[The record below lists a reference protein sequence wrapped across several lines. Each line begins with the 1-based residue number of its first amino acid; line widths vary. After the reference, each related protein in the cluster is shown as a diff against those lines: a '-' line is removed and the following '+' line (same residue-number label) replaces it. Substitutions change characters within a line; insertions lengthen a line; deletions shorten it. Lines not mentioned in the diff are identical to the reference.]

1 MDDPF
6 HVFQEIRSAYLRY
19 LDSPFR
25 LRYDALLDERRE
37 LLDRDRQLYRLPLIE
52 ALAPYESAHLSVQ
65 QACAALGIPSEA
77 ADFITRGLFRSDV
90 PLHQHQFQAWERSR
104 AGRPVIVTS
113 GTGSGKT
120 EAYLLPI
127 FSSLV
132 EECLR
137 GWGTPQPLTS
147 QRFWWRARQQE
158 RVSQRSHEPPERRP
172 AVRALLLYPL
182 NALIEDQVSRIR
194 KACDGA
200 AARAWYAGARTGQ
213 RFWFGRYNSVTRVS
227 GPEENARKRSEL
239 KRRLNVMDVEWTR
252 AEAAA
257 HARNDPRI
265 LDYFQNPNGSEMWSR
280 WDMQEAPPDILI
292 TNYSMLNI
300 MLMRSLEANIFDAT
314 AQWLREDRTHRVFHL
329 VVDELH
335 SYRGTP
341 GTEVG
346 YLLRA
351 LLDRLG
357 IEPDSPQL
365 RLISTSA
372 SIEDDAESRLY
383 LEQFFG
389 RDRSSFDVI
398 PGQRRSFE
406 TPPSGLSPY
415 VAQLT
420 ALDAALDQQPVGQAA
435 SAFAVAVGITPTGDA
450 GSDLAESL
458 EHIRALEPVRATG
471 VPGPFTLE
479 VLSASLFA
487 DVSSECQ
494 TAAKGLLRALIH
506 ARVPTATPG
515 ETAAPLPL
523 RVHYFFHNAGRL
535 WTCINPDCSGRTA
548 PPPAAGS
555 DRAPVGR
562 LFSEPR
568 PRCDSCGSR
577 VLELLYCQPCGEV
590 FLGGYKKSDEASNNA
605 WYLSPDY
612 PNLERVP
619 DKAASLSRTFGEF
632 LVFWPADGKALF
644 KRTHA
649 GPKWKWQ
656 QDGARDYQWAPAACS
671 HVLGRLA
678 LRQQAGASAPGESS
692 GYVFL
697 APVDDTN
704 AFPSKC
710 PHCGADWAGRRQV
723 DSSIRDLGSGF
734 QRIMQLLTDSLMRQ
748 IPLGPNRKLVLF
760 SDSRSDAAKLSTGVK
775 LAHHLDTVRQIATG
789 RLHGQ
794 IIDAVANYEAAL
806 NSHARAMELL
816 ALERRQASEGLDAPA
831 RQRRQELIG
840 GLAPEVV
847 VRVLQSAVS
856 GAALPPPPAPPG
868 AYASMS
874 FNTLVDAARNGL
886 LGLGIN
892 PGGPRPSVTKYRVQ
906 GERPG
911 QPLTVRWTDLIDWQA
926 APPSYRPGLQPIQRD
941 LRDRMEASLLD
952 DVVQGV
958 LYGGNSRDFESL
970 RLGFLWINDRG
981 PVGVAECTAA
991 SVIRLLAQGRRWVGS
1006 TSESRATAPEYVARF
1021 VEEVAQ
1027 VDLQDVLAILGPT
1040 LRQWLIVPE
1049 GLLVLT
1055 PVPDAEGTVLVYLCR
1070 RCGRAHLH
1078 NSGGICTVCRQRLPA
1093 VAVQHSTSGVPED
1106 YYEFLARCTDA
1117 AFRLNCEELTG
1128 QTDRDDRIVRQRRFQ
1143 EVFLDDEVPAASG
1156 VDLLSVTT
1164 TMEAGVDIG
1173 SLQAIGLANMP
1184 PVRFNYQQR
1193 VGRAG
1198 RRGLGMSVALT
1209 LCRGRSH
1216 DDYYFERPHLITAE
1230 PPPRPYVDV
1239 SRAEIARRIINKEVL
1254 RRAFLGVQLD
1264 YSGDNVHGEF
1274 GTVADW
1280 AQFRSTV
1287 ATWLSRNAQAIHE
1300 ICGAILRRTDMEAPE
1315 RRAAVEHDVRTGL
1328 ITWIDDVAGHRKS
1341 ALHHALSE
1349 RLAAFGVLPMFGLP
1363 TKIRYLFH
1371 QRPTRWPPEYG
1382 TIDRDLEI
1390 AISQFAPGAQTVKD
1404 DELHTAVGVVDFR
1417 PDAGEA
1423 VMYPDPLGQVDS
1435 VGICRQCQALVE
1447 EPAPTGSCPFCTAA
1461 PGADGYRVVDL
1472 SEPPGFSTWWAIHG
1486 EFRGGFEFTPRSLR
1500 ARMGAG
1506 VPTSRLRRNFHIGR
1520 GSAQVYRINDND
1532 GNDFEFSKL
1541 RGQHFWLIDDAVQV
1555 ALRDLPPA
1563 ERARVSLPTYEDPV
1577 AVPPIRRALAS
1588 VALTDVLAAGIQ
1600 RVAVGLCLNPA
1611 RAEARAA
1618 WYSFGFLLRRA
1629 AAVSLDVNESELDV
1643 GIQPI
1648 NDPSSPFAPPSA
1660 RVFVSDSLENGAGY
1674 STFLGQEENFEEVL
1688 QFILGQAAPHWTR
1701 GSEAG
1706 TFYDPLVAPSH
1717 ESVCASSCHRCLRE
1731 FGNMAYHALLDWRL
1745 GLDMARLALDP
1756 DAVIDLSISYW
1767 SSLNETISA
1776 NYFTG
1781 LGLVPRAVSGLR
1793 VGVNS
1798 LTNEAIILLHP
1809 LWDQNA
1815 ANYRPE
1821 VGAAVAQI
1829 EAEGLT
1835 PKLRSLLR
1843 AVRFPYE

>member
-25 LRYDALLDERRE
+25 LRYDALLEERRA
-37 LLDRDRQLYRLPLIE
+37 LLDQDRQLYRLPLIE
-52 ALAPYESAHLSVQ
+52 ALAPYESSDLTVA
-65 QACAALGIPSEA
+65 QACARLGVPSEA

-90 PLHQHQFQAWERSR
+90 PLHRHQFEAWERSR

-120 EAYLLPI
+120 ECYLLPI

-132 EECLR
+132 EESLR
-137 GWGTPQPLTS
+137 GWGTPQPVTS
-147 QRFWWRARQQE
+147 QRFWWRARQQD
-158 RVSQRSHEPPERRP
+158 RISQRSHEPPDRCP

-194 KACDGA
+194 KACDGVQ
-200 AARAWYAGARTGQ
+200 ARAWYTGSRSGQ
-213 RFWFGRYNSVTRVS
+213 RFWFGRYNSVTPVS
-227 GPEENARKRSEL
+227 GPEENVNKRREL
-239 KRRLNVMDVEWTR
+239 KRRLNVMDAEWTR

-257 HARNDPRI
+257 QARDDRRI

-300 MLMRSLEANIFDAT
+300 MLMRSLESGIFEST
-314 AQWLREDRTHRVFHL
+314 AQWLREDRAHRVFHL

-365 RLISTSA
+365 RLIATSA
-372 SIEDDAESRLY
+372 SIENDAESRLY

-389 RDRSSFDVI
+389 RDRSSFEVI
-398 PGQRRSFE
+398 PGERRHFQS
-406 TPPSGLSPY
+406 PPSGLAPY
-415 VAQLT
+415 VSRLA
-420 ALDAALDQQPVGQAA
+420 ALDAALDQQPVNEASSTFAA
-435 SAFAVAVGITPTGDA
+435 AVGITPTGEA
-450 GSDLAESL
+450 GRDLAESL
-458 EHIRALEPVRATG
+458 EHIRALEPVRAAG

-479 VLSASLFA
+479 QLSVGMFA
-487 DVSSECQ
+487 DESAEHRA
-494 TAAKGLLRALIH
+494 AAKGLLRALIH

-515 ETAAPLPL
+515 DTAAPLPL
-523 RVHYFFHNAGRL
+523 RIHYFFHNAGRL
-535 WTCINPDCSGRTA
+535 WTCLNPDCPGRTA
-548 PPPAAGS
+548 PAPTDGS

-568 PRCDSCGSR
+568 PRCDACGAR

-590 FLGGYKKSDEASNNA
+590 FVGGYKKIDEASNNA

-619 DKAASLSRTFGEF
+619 DKGASLSRTFGEF

-656 QDGARDYQWAPAACS
+656 QDNVRNYQWTPATCS
-671 HVLGRLA
+671 HALGRLA
-678 LRQQAGASAPGESS
+678 LRQQAGASVPGESS
-692 GYVFL
+692 GFVFL
-697 APVDDTN
+697 APVDDAN

-748 IPLGPNRKLVLF
+748 IPSGPSRKLVLF

-789 RLHGQ
+789 RLHSQ
-794 IIDAVANYEAAL
+794 IIATVSDYEAAL
-806 NSHARAMELL
+806 DSRARAIELL
-816 ALERRQASEGLDAPA
+816 ELERRQASHGLELQD

-840 GLAPEVV
+840 GLAPAVV
-847 VRVLQSAVS
+847 VSVLQSAVS

-868 AYASMS
+868 AYASTP
-874 FNTLVDAARNGL
+874 FDALIHAVRDGL
-886 LGLGIN
+886 LRLGID
-892 PGGPRPSVTKYRVQ
+892 PGGPRPSVTKYHIQ
-906 GERPG
+906 G
-911 QPLTVRWTDLIDWQA
+911 QPVTVHWTELIDWQSS
-926 APPSYRPGLQPIQRD
+926 PPSYRPELQPIQRD
-941 LRDRMEASLLD
+941 LRDRIEASLLD

-981 PVGVAECTAA
+981 PVGTAECAAA

-1021 VEEVAQ
+1021 IDEVAQ
-1027 VDLQDVLAILGPT
+1027 VDMQDVIRLLGST
-1040 LRQWLIVPE
+1040 LRDWLIVPE
-1049 GLLVLT
+1049 RLLVLT
-1055 PVPDAEGTVLVYLCR
+1055 PVPSAEGNVDVYLCR
-1070 RCGRAHLH
+1070 RCSRAHLH
-1078 NSGGICTVCRQRLPA
+1078 GSGGVCTVCRQRLPA
-1093 VAVQHSTSGVPED
+1093 DAVQHSTGGVPED
-1106 YYEFLARCTDA
+1106 YYEFLARCTDP

-1143 EVFLDDEVPAASG
+1143 EVFLEEEVPSASG

-1173 SLQAIGLANMP
+1173 ALQAIGLANMP

-1216 DDYYFERPHLITAE
+1216 DDYYFERPQLITAE

-1239 SRAEIARRIINKEVL
+1239 SRPEIARRIINKEVL
-1254 RRAFLGVQLD
+1254 RRAFVGIPLQ
-1264 YSGDNVHGEF
+1264 YSGDNEHGEF
-1274 GTVADW
+1274 GTVGDW
-1280 AQFRSTV
+1280 VQFRPIV
-1287 ATWLSRNAQAIHE
+1287 AVWLAGNVQAIHD
-1300 ICGAILRRTDMEAPE
+1300 ICRAVLRRTEMEAPA
-1315 RRAAVEHDVRTGL
+1315 RAAAIERDVGDRL
-1328 ITWIDDVAGHRKS
+1328 ITEIDDVANLRNS
-1341 ALHHALSE
+1341 APHQALSE

-1363 TKIRYLFH
+1363 TNIRYLFH
-1371 QRPTRWPPEYG
+1371 QQPSRWPPEYG
-1382 TIDRDLEI
+1382 TISRDLEV

-1417 PDAGEA
+1417 PVAGRP
-1423 VMYPDPLGQVDS
+1423 VMHPNPLGQFDS

-1447 EPAPTGSCPFCTAA
+1447 NPDPTGGCPYCTAA

-1472 SEPPGFSTWWAIHG
+1472 SEPPGFSTWWSIHG

-1506 VPTSRLRRNFHIGR
+1506 VPTSTTHRNFHIGR
-1520 GSAQVYRINDND
+1520 GPAQVYRINDND

-1541 RGQHFWLIDDAVQV
+1541 RGQHFWLIDDAVQT
-1555 ALRDLPPA
+1555 ALRDLPLP
-1563 ERARVSLPTYEDPV
+1563 ERTRVTLPTYEDPAV
-1577 AVPPIRRALAS
+1577 VPPVRRALAS

-1618 WYSFGFLLRRA
+1618 WYSFGFLVRRA
-1629 AAVSLDVNESELDV
+1629 AAVSLDVSESELDV

-1674 STFLGQEENFEEVL
+1674 STFLGDERHFEEL
-1688 QFILGQAAPHWTR
+1688 LRFILGQAAPHWTR
-1701 GSEAG
+1701 GASATSFHG
-1706 TFYDPLVAPSH
+1706 PLVDTSH
-1717 ESVCASSCHRCLRE
+1717 ESSCASSCHRCLRE

-1745 GLDMARLALDP
+1745 GLDMVRLALDP
-1756 DAVIDLSISYW
+1756 GAQIDLSAGYW
-1767 SSLNETISA
+1767 SALGDTTSA
-1776 NYFTG
+1776 TYFGG
-1781 LGLVPRAVSGLR
+1781 LGLAHRRVSGLH
-1793 VGVNS
+1793 VGVNPH
-1798 LTNEAIILLHP
+1798 TNEAVILIHP
-1809 LWDQNA
+1809 LWDQHP
-1815 ANYRPE
+1815 ANFRPE
-1821 VGAAVAQI
+1821 VAAAVAQM
-1829 EAEGLT
+1829 EADGLT

>member
-6 HVFQEIRSAYLRY
+6 RVFHEIRSAYLRY

-25 LRYDALLDERRE
+25 LRYDALLQERRQ
-37 LLDRDRQLYRLPLIE
+37 LLDQDRQLYRLPLIE
-52 ALAPYESAHLSVQ
+52 ALAPYESSHFTVE
-65 QACAALGIPSEA
+65 QACAALNVPQEA

-90 PLHQHQFQAWERSR
+90 SLHRHQFEAWKRSR
-104 AGRPVIVTS
+104 EGRPVIVTS

-127 FSSLV
+127 FSFLV

-137 GWGTPQPLTS
+137 GWGVPQPVTS

-158 RVSQRSHEPPERRP
+158 RIPQRSHESAERRP
-172 AVRALLLYPL
+172 AVRALLLFPL

-200 AARAWYAGARTGQ
+200 AARAWFIEARTGQ
-213 RFWFGRYNSVTRVS
+213 RFWFGRYNSVTPVS
-227 GPEENARKRSEL
+227 GPKDNLNKRREL
-239 KRRLNVMDVEWTR
+239 KRRLNLMDVEWTR
-252 AEAAA
+252 AQAAA
-257 HARNDPRI
+257 QARNDPRV
-265 LDYFQNPNGSEMWSR
+265 LDYFQNPDGSEMWSR

-300 MLMRSLEANIFDAT
+300 MLMRSLEGNIFDGT
-314 AQWLREDRTHRVFHL
+314 AQWLREDRRHLFHL

-357 IEPDSPQL
+357 LEPDSSQL

-383 LEQFFG
+383 LQQFFG
-389 RDRSSFDVI
+389 RDHSSFDVV
-398 PGQRRSFE
+398 PGVRRHFE
-406 TPPSGLSPY
+406 ASPSGLSPY
-415 VAQLT
+415 VSRLT
-420 ALDAALDQQPVGQAA
+420 ALDSSLDEQPLDQAA
-435 SAFAVAVGITPTGDA
+435 STFATAVGVTPTGDA
-450 GSDLAESL
+450 ARDLAESL
-458 EHIRALEPVRATG
+458 KHIRALEPVRLAG
-471 VPGPFTLE
+471 VRGPFTLE
-479 VLSASLFA
+479 QLSASLFA
-487 DVSSECQ
+487 DQSDEHQ
-494 TAAKGLLRALIH
+494 AAAKGLLRALIY
-506 ARVPTATPG
+506 ARVPAATPG
-515 ETAAPLPL
+515 DTAAPLPL

-535 WTCINPDCSGRTA
+535 WTCINPDCSGRSV
-548 PPPAAGS
+548 PATSDGS
-555 DRAPVGR
+555 DRPPVGR
-562 LFSEPR
+562 LFAEPR
-568 PRCDSCGSR
+568 PRCDACGAR

-590 FLGGYKKSDEASNNA
+590 FVGGYKKSDVASNNA

-632 LVFWPADGKALF
+632 LLFWPADGKTLF

-656 QDGARDYQWAPAACS
+656 QDNARGYQWKPAACS
-671 HVLGRLA
+671 HALGRLA
-678 LRQQAGASAPGESS
+678 LRQQAAPSAPGESA
-692 GYVFL
+692 GFVFL
-697 APVDDTN
+697 APVDDAN

-748 IPLGPNRKLVLF
+748 IPSGPSRKLVLF
-760 SDSRSDAAKLSTGVK
+760 SDSRSDAAKLSTGIK

-789 RLHGQ
+789 RLHRQ
-794 IIDAVANYEAAL
+794 ITDTVADYEAIL
-806 NSHARAMELL
+806 DSRTRAAELL
-816 ALERRQASEGLDAPA
+816 ALEQRQANEGLDAPA

-840 GLAPEVV
+840 GLAPAVV
-847 VRVLQSAVS
+847 VDVLQRAVS
-856 GAALPPPPAPPG
+856 GAALPPPPTPPG
-868 AYASMS
+868 TYAAMPFSA
-874 FNTLVDAARNGL
+874 LVDAAREGL
-886 LGLGIN
+886 FRLGIN

-906 GERPG
+906 A
-911 QPLTVRWTDLIDWQA
+911 QQLTVHWTDVVDWQP
-926 APPSYRPGLQPIQRD
+926 APPSYRSGLQPIQRD
-941 LRDRMEASLLD
+941 MRDRMEASLLD

-970 RLGFLWINDRG
+970 RLGFLWLNDRG
-981 PVGVAECTAA
+981 PTDAAECTAA

-1006 TSESRATAPEYVARF
+1006 TQESRATAPEYVARF
-1021 VEEVAQ
+1021 VEEVAG
-1027 VDLQDVLAILGPT
+1027 VDLPDVVALLEPA

-1049 GLLVLT
+1049 RLLVLT
-1055 PVPDAEGTVLVYLCR
+1055 PVPSPEGTVLVYLCR

-1078 NSGGICTVCRQRLPA
+1078 SSGGICTVCRHQLPA
-1093 VAVQHSTSGVPED
+1093 VPVQHATTGVPED

-1128 QTDRDDRIVRQRRFQ
+1128 QTDRDDRIVRQRQFQ
-1143 EVFLDDEVPAASG
+1143 EVFLDDEVPVASG

-1239 SRAEIARRIINKEVL
+1239 SRPEIARRIINKEVL
-1254 RRAFLGVQLD
+1254 RRAFLGIPLD

-1274 GTVADW
+1274 GTVGDW
-1280 AQFRSTV
+1280 AQCRPTV
-1287 ATWLSRNAQAIHE
+1287 ADWISRNAQAIHQ
-1300 ICGAILRRTDMEAPE
+1300 ICRAILRRTEMESPE
-1315 RRAAVEHDVRTGL
+1315 RAAAVEHDVRTKL
-1328 ITWIDDVAGHRKS
+1328 LTLIDDVADRCKS
-1341 ALHHALSE
+1341 APHHALSE

-1363 TKIRYLFH
+1363 TKTRYLFH
-1371 QRPTRWPPEYG
+1371 QRPSRWPPEFG
-1382 TIDRDLEI
+1382 RIDRDLKI
-1390 AISQFAPGAQTVKD
+1390 AISQFAPGAQSVKD
-1404 DELHTAVGVVDFR
+1404 DELHTAVGIVDFR
-1417 PDAGEA
+1417 PDAGEV
-1423 VMYPDPLGQVDS
+1423 VMYPEPLGQFDS

-1447 EPAPTGSCPFCTAA
+1447 APVRTGGCPYCAAA

-1472 SEPPGFSTWWAIHG
+1472 SEPPGFSTWWSIHA

-1506 VPTSRLRRNFHIGR
+1506 VPSSTRHRNFHIGR
-1520 GSAQVYRINDND
+1520 GPAQVYRINDND

-1541 RGQHFWLIDDAVQV
+1541 LGKHFWLIDDAVQV
-1555 ALRDLPPA
+1555 AVRDLPPA
-1563 ERARVSLPTYEDPV
+1563 ERTRVTLPTYEDPTV
-1577 AVPPIRRALAS
+1577 VPPVRRALA
-1588 VALTDVLAAGIQ
+1588 ALAMTDVLAAGIQ

-1618 WYSFGFLLRRA
+1618 WYSFGFLVRRA

-1660 RVFVSDSLENGAGY
+1660 RLFVSDSLENGAGY
-1674 STFLGQEENFEEVL
+1674 STFLGQEQHFEEL
-1688 QFILGQAAPHWTR
+1688 LRFILGQAAPHWTH
-1701 GSEAG
+1701 GAAAG
-1706 TFYDPLVAPSH
+1706 TFYEPLVGQSH
-1717 ESVCASSCHRCLRE
+1717 ESACASSCHRCLRE

-1745 GLDMARLALDP
+1745 GLDMVRLALDA
-1756 DAVIDLSISYW
+1756 DAPIDLSTSYW
-1767 SSLNETISA
+1767 STFSETISA
-1776 NYFTG
+1776 SYFHG
-1781 LGLVPRAVSGLR
+1781 LGLTARTVSGLR
-1793 VGVNS
+1793 VGANPY
-1798 LTNEAIILLHP
+1798 TNEGTILIHP
-1809 LWDQNA
+1809 LWDQNP

-1821 VGAAVAQI
+1821 VKAAVDHLQG
-1829 EAEGLT
+1829 EGLT
-1835 PKLRSLLR
+1835 PTLRSLLR

>member
-6 HVFQEIRSAYLRY
+6 RVFQEIRSAYLRY

-25 LRYDALLDERRE
+25 LRYDTLLEERRHLLDQ
-37 LLDRDRQLYRLPLIE
+37 DRQLYRLPLIE
-52 ALAPYESAHLSVQ
+52 ALAPYESSNLTVD
-65 QACAALGIPSEA
+65 QACASLGIPPEA
-77 ADFITRGLFRSDV
+77 ADFITRGLFRPDV
-90 PLHQHQFQAWERSR
+90 ALHRHQFEAWQRSR

-120 EAYLLPI
+120 ECYLLPI

-137 GWGTPQPLTS
+137 GWGTPQAVTS
-147 QRFWWRARQQE
+147 QQFWWRSRRQP
-158 RVSQRSHEPPERRP
+158 RDSQRSHESAKRRP

-194 KACDGA
+194 KACDGPA
-200 AARAWYAGARTGQ
+200 SRAWYTGARLGQ
-213 RFWFGRYNSVTRVS
+213 RFWFGRYNSVTPVS
-227 GPEENARKRSEL
+227 GPEENASKRREL
-239 KRRLNVMDVEWTR
+239 KRRLNVMDVQWAR
-252 AEAAA
+252 AEIAA
-257 HARNDPRI
+257 RDRDDSRI

-280 WDMQEAPPDILI
+280 WDMQETPPDILI

-300 MLMRSLEANIFDAT
+300 MLMRSLESNIFDST
-314 AQWLREDRTHRVFHL
+314 AQWLREDREHRVFHL

-351 LLDRLG
+351 LLHRLG
-357 IEPDSPQL
+357 LEPDSPQL
-365 RLISTSA
+365 RLIATSA
-372 SIEDDAESRLY
+372 SIDDDSESRLY

-389 RDRSSFDVI
+389 RDRASFDVI
-398 PGQRRSFE
+398 PGERRHFE
-406 TPPSGLSPY
+406 PPPSGLSPF
-415 VAQLT
+415 VPQLA
-420 ALDAALDQQPVGQAA
+420 ALDSALDQQTVSAA
-435 SAFAVAVGITPTGDA
+435 AGAFATSVGVQPTGNASQDFA
-450 GSDLAESL
+450 QAL
-458 EHIRALEPVRATG
+458 EHIRALEPVRTTS
-471 VPGPFTLE
+471 VPGPFTLQQ
-479 VLSASLFA
+479 LSLDVFA
-487 DVSSECQ
+487 DDSAEHQ
-494 TAAKGLLRALIH
+494 AAAKGLLRALIH
-506 ARVPTATPG
+506 ARVPAATPG
-515 ETAAPLPL
+515 DTAAPLPL

-535 WTCINPDCSGRTA
+535 WACLDSACSGRTA
-548 PPPAAGS
+548 ADPVGG
-555 DRAPVGR
+555 DQAPVGR

-568 PRCDSCGSR
+568 PRCDACGAR

-590 FLGGYKKSDEASNNA
+590 FVGGYKKSDEASNNA

-632 LVFWPADGKALF
+632 LVFWPANGKSLF

-671 HVLGRLA
+671 HSLGRLA
-678 LRQQAGASAPGESS
+678 IRQQAGASSPGESS
-692 GYVFL
+692 GFVFL
-697 APVDDTN
+697 APVDEAN

-748 IPLGPNRKLVLF
+748 IPSANRKLVLF

-794 IIDAVANYEAAL
+794 IVATVSDHAASL
-806 NSHARAMELL
+806 DSHARANELL
-816 ALERRQASEGLDAPA
+816 ALERKQGSEGLDPSE

-840 GLAPEVV
+840 GLTPENVV
-847 VRVLQSAVS
+847 QVLQSAVS
-856 GAALPPPPAPPG
+856 GSALPPPPAPPG
-868 AYASMS
+868 AYASMP
-874 FNTLVDAARNGL
+874 FNVLVDAARDGL
-886 LGLGIN
+886 LRLGIN
-892 PGGPRPSVTKYRVQ
+892 PGGPRPSVSKYRVS
-906 GERPG
+906 G
-911 QPLTVRWTDLIDWQA
+911 QSRVVRWTDVIDWQGS
-926 APPSYRPGLQPIQRD
+926 PPSYRQGLQPIERD
-941 LRDRMEASLLD
+941 LRDRMEASLLE

-970 RLGFLWINDRG
+970 RLGFLWTNDRG
-981 PVGVAECTAA
+981 PVGDAECAAA
-991 SVIRLLAQGRRWVGS
+991 SVIRLLAQGRRWAGS
-1006 TSESRATAPEYVARF
+1006 SSESRATAPEYVARF
-1021 VEEVAQ
+1021 VEDVPQ
-1027 VDLQDVLAILGPT
+1027 VDLQDVITLLGPV
-1040 LRQWLIVPE
+1040 LRQWLIVPDR
-1049 GLLVLT
+1049 LLVLT
-1055 PVPDAEGTVLVYLCR
+1055 PVPSAAGSVLVYLCR

-1078 NSGGICTVCRQRLPA
+1078 PSGGICTVCRYALPA
-1093 VAVQHSTSGVPED
+1093 AAMEHSTIGVPED
-1106 YYEFLARCTDA
+1106 YYEFLARCPDRP
-1117 AFRLNCEELTG
+1117 FRLNCEELTG
-1128 QTDRDDRIVRQRRFQ
+1128 QTDRDDRIGRQRRFQ
-1143 EVFLDDEVPAASG
+1143 EVFLDDEIPEASG
-1156 VDLLSVTT
+1156 IDLLSVTT

-1216 DDYYFERPHLITAE
+1216 DDYYFERPRLITAE

-1239 SRAEIARRIINKEVL
+1239 SRPEIARRIISKEIL
-1254 RRAFLGVQLD
+1254 RRAFLGIVLG

-1274 GTVADW
+1274 GAVGDW
-1280 AQFRSTV
+1280 RQYRSTV
-1287 ATWLSRNAQAIHE
+1287 AAWIAANPREIRE
-1300 ICGAILRRTDMEAPE
+1300 ICGAVLRKTDMESLE
-1315 RRAAVEHDVRTGL
+1315 RAMDIEETVRAGL
-1328 ITWIDDVAGHRKS
+1328 IAAIDGVANHRNS
-1341 ALHHALSE
+1341 APHLALSE
-1349 RLAAFGVLPMFGLP
+1349 RLAAFGILPMFGLP
-1363 TKIRYLFH
+1363 TRIRYLFH
-1371 QRPTRWPPEYG
+1371 QRPSRLPPDYG
-1382 TIDRDLEI
+1382 TIDRPLEI

-1404 DELHTAVGVVDFR
+1404 DELHTAVGVVDYR
-1417 PDAGEA
+1417 PVAGRPE
-1423 VMYPDPLGQVDS
+1423 MHPDPLGRFES

-1447 EPAPTGSCPFCTAA
+1447 NPTPPAACPYCTAA
-1461 PGADGYRVVDL
+1461 PGPDGYRIVDL
-1472 SEPPGFSTWWAIHG
+1472 SEPPGFSTWFAINA

-1506 VPTSRLRRNFHIGR
+1506 IAPSAAHRNFHIGR

-1541 RGQHFWLIDDAVQV
+1541 RGQHFWLIDEAFQT

-1563 ERARVSLPTYEDPV
+1563 ERLRVSPPAYEDSTV
-1577 AVPPIRRALAS
+1577 TPPIRRALAS
-1588 VALTDVLAAGIQ
+1588 IALTDVLAAGIQ

-1611 RAEARAA
+1611 IAEARAA
-1618 WYSFGFLLRRA
+1618 WYSFGFLVRRA

-1648 NDPSSPFAPPSA
+1648 NDPSTPFAPPSA
-1660 RVFVSDSLENGAGY
+1660 RVFISDSLENGAGY
-1674 STFLGQEENFEEVL
+1674 STFLGNERHFEEL
-1688 QFILGQAAPHWTR
+1688 LTFILGQGIPHWTR
-1701 GSEAG
+1701 GPSASS
-1706 TFYDPLVAPSH
+1706 FHAPLVGASH
-1717 ESVCASSCHRCLRE
+1717 EESCASSCHRCLRE

-1756 DAVIDLSISYW
+1756 DAVIDFAGNYW
-1767 SSLNETISA
+1767 STLVDRTA
-1776 NYFTG
+1776 PTYFAG
-1781 LGLVPRAVSGLR
+1781 LGLVTRNVAGLR
-1793 VGVNS
+1793 VGINS
-1798 LTNEAIILLHP
+1798 FTNEAIILVHP
-1809 LWDQNA
+1809 LWDRNP
-1815 ANYRPE
+1815 ANYRPDVE
-1821 VGAAVAQI
+1821 AAVAQT
-1829 EAEGLT
+1829 EAQGLT
-1835 PKLRSLLR
+1835 PRLRSLLR

>member
-6 HVFQEIRSAYLRY
+6 HVFEEIRSAYLRY

-25 LRYDALLDERRE
+25 LRYDTLLDERRE

-52 ALAPYESAHLSVQ
+52 ALAPYESSNLTVER
-65 QACAALGIPSEA
+65 ACEALGIAPEA

-90 PLHQHQFQAWERSR
+90 SLHRHQFQAWEQSR

-147 QRFWWRARQQE
+147 QRFWWRSRQQD
-158 RVSQRSHEPPERRP
+158 RISQRSHEPAARGP

-200 AARAWYAGARTGQ
+200 ASRAWYTGARTGQ
-213 RFWFGRYNSVTRVS
+213 RFWFGRYNSVTPVS
-227 GPEENARKRSEL
+227 GPEDNANKRREL
-239 KRRLNVMDVEWTR
+239 KRRLSVMDVEWTR

-257 HARNDPRI
+257 QARNDPRI

-280 WDMQEAPPDILI
+280 WDMQETPPDILI

-300 MLMRSLEANIFDAT
+300 MLMRSLESNIFDST
-314 AQWLREDRTHRVFHL
+314 AQWLREDREHRIFHL

-351 LLDRLG
+351 LLHRLEL
-357 IEPDSPQL
+357 EPDSPQL
-365 RLISTSA
+365 RLIATSA

-389 RDRSSFDVI
+389 RDRSSFDVV
-398 PGQRRSFE
+398 PGDRRHFE
-406 TPPSGLSPY
+406 APPSGLSPY
-415 VAQLT
+415 VSQLA
-420 ALDAALDQQPVGQAA
+420 ALDRALDQQPVIQAA
-435 SAFAVAVGITPTGDA
+435 GAFAASVGVAPTGEIGRDF
-450 GSDLAESL
+450 AESL
-458 EHIRALEPVRATG
+458 ERIRGFEPVRVAG

-479 VLSASLFA
+479 GLSASVFA
-487 DVSSECQ
+487 DDSAEHQ

-515 ETAAPLPL
+515 DTAAPLPL

-535 WTCINPDCSGRTA
+535 WACLNPACSGRTA
-548 PPPAAGS
+548 SAAVDGG
-555 DRAPVGR
+555 DRTPVGR

-568 PRCDSCGSR
+568 PRCDACGSR

-590 FLGGYKKSDEASNNA
+590 FVGGYKKSDDASNNA

-612 PNLERVP
+612 PNLQRVP

-632 LVFWPADGKALF
+632 LMFWPADGKTLF

-656 QDGARDYQWAPAACS
+656 QDGAREYQWAPAACS
-671 HVLGRLA
+671 HSLGRLA

-697 APVDDTN
+697 APIDDAN

-710 PHCGADWAGRRQV
+710 PHCGADWAGRRRV
-723 DSSIRDLGSGF
+723 NSSIRDLGSGF

-748 IPLGPNRKLVLF
+748 IPLGPSRKLVLF

-789 RLHGQ
+789 RLHAQ
-794 IIDAVANYEAAL
+794 IVATVTDYEAAL
-806 NSHARAMELL
+806 YSRARALELL
-816 ALERRQASEGLDAPA
+816 ALEQRQGSEGLDAPA
-831 RQRRQELIG
+831 RQRRQELIA

-847 VRVLQSAVS
+847 VGVLQSAVS
-856 GAALPPPPAPPG
+856 GTALPPPPTPPG
-868 AYASMS
+868 AYASMP
-874 FNTLVDAARNGL
+874 FNALVDAVRDGL
-886 LGLGIN
+886 FRLGIN

-906 GERPG
+906 G
-911 QPLTVRWTDLIDWQA
+911 QPRVVRWTDLVDWA
-926 APPSYRPGLQPIQRD
+926 SSPPSYRQGLQPIERD
-941 LRDRMEASLLD
+941 LRDRMEVSLLD

-958 LYGGNSRDFESL
+958 LYGGDSRDLESL

-981 PVGVAECTAA
+981 PSGAIECTAA
-991 SVIRLLAQGRRWVGS
+991 SVIRLLAQGRRWLGS
-1006 TSESRATAPEYVARF
+1006 TSESRAAAPEYVARF

-1027 VDLQDVLAILGPT
+1027 VELHDVVALLGPA
-1040 LRQWLIVPE
+1040 LHQWLIVPQR
-1049 GLLVLT
+1049 LLVLT
-1055 PVPDAEGTVLVYLCR
+1055 PVPSAAGSVLVYLCR

-1078 NSGGICTVCRQRLPA
+1078 GSGGICTVCRHTLPS
-1093 VAVQHSTSGVPED
+1093 VAIEHSTSGAPED
-1106 YYEFLARCTDA
+1106 YYEFLARCTDP

-1216 DDYYFERPHLITAE
+1216 DDYYFERPQLITAE

-1239 SRAEIARRIINKEVL
+1239 SRPEIARRIIHKEVL
-1254 RRAFLGVQLD
+1254 RRAFFGIPLQ

-1280 AQFRSTV
+1280 GQFRSTV
-1287 ATWLSRNAQAIHE
+1287 AAWMSRNAQAIHE
-1300 ICGAILRRTDMEAPE
+1300 ICGAVLRRTAMESPE
-1315 RRAAVEHDVRTGL
+1315 MARDIEEAVRTDL
-1328 ITWIDDVAGHRKS
+1328 IATIDDVTNHRNS
-1341 ALHHALSE
+1341 APHLALSE
-1349 RLAAFGVLPMFGLP
+1349 RLAAFGILPMFGLP
-1363 TKIRYLFH
+1363 TRIRYLFH
-1371 QRPTRWPPEYG
+1371 QRPSRWPPEYG
-1382 TIDRDLEI
+1382 TIDRALEI

-1404 DELHTAVGVVDFR
+1404 DELHTAVGVVDYR
-1417 PDAGEA
+1417 PVAGRPE
-1423 VMYPDPLGQVDS
+1423 MHPDPLGRFDS

-1447 EPAPTGSCPFCTAA
+1447 TPTPTAGCPYCTAA
-1461 PGADGYRVVDL
+1461 PGPDGYRIVDL
-1472 SEPPGFSTWWAIHG
+1472 SEPPGFSTWFAINS

-1506 VPTSRLRRNFHIGR
+1506 IPASTAHRNFNIGR
-1520 GSAQVYRINDND
+1520 GAAHVYRINDND

-1541 RGQHFWLIDDAVQV
+1541 RGQHFWLIDEAFQN

-1563 ERARVSLPTYEDPV
+1563 ERARVPPPAYEDP
-1577 AVPPIRRALAS
+1577 AVIPPIRRALAS
-1588 VALTDVLAAGIQ
+1588 IALTDVLAAGIE
-1600 RVAVGLCLNPA
+1600 RVSVGLCLNPA
-1611 RAEARAA
+1611 VAEARAA
-1618 WYSFGFLLRRA
+1618 WYSFGFLVRRA
-1629 AAVSLDVNESELDV
+1629 AAVSLDVSESELDV

-1660 RVFVSDSLENGAGY
+1660 RVFMSDSLENGAGY
-1674 STFLGQEENFEEVL
+1674 STFLGNEHHFEEL
-1688 QFILGQAAPHWTR
+1688 LSFILGQGIPHWTR
-1701 GSEAG
+1701 GSSAG
-1706 TFYDPLVAPSH
+1706 SFHDPLVGASH
-1717 ESVCASSCHRCLRE
+1717 EGSCAGSCHRCLRE

-1756 DAVIDLSISYW
+1756 DAAIGLSGNYW
-1767 SSLNETISA
+1767 STLVERMAAT
-1776 NYFTG
+1776 YFGG
-1781 LGLVPRAVSGLR
+1781 LGLTVRNVAGLR
-1793 VGVNS
+1793 VGVNTF
-1798 LTNEAIILLHP
+1798 TNEAIILIHP

-1821 VGAAVAQI
+1821 VAAAVAQT

-1835 PKLRSLLR
+1835 TKLRSVLR

>member
-6 HVFQEIRSAYLRY
+6 RVFEEIRSAYLRY

-25 LRYDALLDERRE
+25 LRYDSLLEERRQLLDQ
-37 LLDRDRQLYRLPLIE
+37 DRQLYRLPLIE
-52 ALAPYESAHLSVQ
+52 ALAPYESSNLTVA
-65 QACAALGIPSEA
+65 QACAALGVPPEA
-77 ADFITRGLFRSDV
+77 ADFITRGLFRADV
-90 PLHQHQFQAWERSR
+90 PLHRHQFEAWERSR

-137 GWGTPQPLTS
+137 GWGTPQPVTN
-147 QRFWWRARQQE
+147 QRFWWRSRQQD
-158 RVSQRSHEPPERRP
+158 RISQRSHEPAERQP
-172 AVRALLLYPL
+172 AVRALLLFPL

-200 AARAWYAGARTGQ
+200 ASRAWYTGARSGQ
-213 RFWFGRYNSVTRVS
+213 RFWFGRYNSVTPVS
-227 GPEENARKRSEL
+227 GPEENASKRREL
-239 KRRLNVMDVEWTR
+239 KRRLNLMDVEWTR
-252 AEAAA
+252 AVAAA
-257 HARNDPRI
+257 QSRHDPRI
-265 LDYFQNPNGSEMWSR
+265 LDYFQNPDGSEMWSR

-300 MLMRSLEANIFDAT
+300 MLMRSLEGNIFDST
-314 AQWLREDRTHRVFHL
+314 AQWLAQNRRQRVFHL

-357 IEPDSPQL
+357 LDPDSPQL
-365 RLISTSA
+365 RLIATSA
-372 SIEDDAESRLY
+372 SIEDDVESRLY
-383 LEQFFG
+383 LQQFFG

-398 PGQRRSFE
+398 PGVRRHFE
-406 TPPSGLSPY
+406 PPPSGLAPF
-415 VAQLT
+415 VPRLA
-420 ALDAALDQQPVGQAA
+420 ALDAALDQQPPDQAA
-435 SAFAVAVGITPTGDA
+435 SAFATSVGVSPTGNA
-450 GSDLAESL
+450 GADFAAAL
-458 EHIRALEPVRATG
+458 ENIRALEPVRLAG

-479 VLSASLFA
+479 QLSLSALA
-487 DVSSECQ
+487 DQSAEHHA
-494 TAAKGLLRALIH
+494 AAKGLLRALIY

-515 ETAAPLPL
+515 DTAAPLPL
-523 RVHYFFHNAGRL
+523 RIHYFFHNAGRL

-548 PPPAAGS
+548 RAANDGS
-555 DRAPVGR
+555 DRAPVGK

-568 PRCDSCGSR
+568 PRCDACGAR

-590 FLGGYKKSDEASNNA
+590 FVGGYKKADTASNNA

-656 QDGARDYQWAPAACS
+656 QDGAREYQWTPAACS
-671 HVLGRLA
+671 HALGRLA

-692 GYVFL
+692 GFVFL
-697 APVDDTN
+697 APIDEAN

-789 RLHGQ
+789 RLHHQ
-794 IIDAVANYEAAL
+794 IIDTISNYQAAL
-806 NSHARAMELL
+806 DSSARAAELL
-816 ALERRQASEGLDAPA
+816 ALERQQASEGLDQAG

-840 GLAPEVV
+840 GLAPAVV
-847 VRVLQSAVS
+847 VGVLQSAVS
-856 GAALPPPPAPPG
+856 GAALPPPPTPPG
-868 AYASMS
+868 AYASMP
-874 FNTLVDAARNGL
+874 FNTLVDAVRDGL
-886 LGLGIN
+886 FGLGIN
-892 PGGPRPSVTKYRVQ
+892 PGGPRPSVSKYRIQ
-906 GERPG
+906 G
-911 QPLTVRWTDLIDWQA
+911 QQLTVRWTELINWNTS
-926 APPSYRPGLQPIQRD
+926 PPSYLSGLQPIQRD

-958 LYGGNSRDFESL
+958 LYGGSSRDFESL

-981 PVGVAECTAA
+981 PVGAAECTAA

-1006 TSESRATAPEYVARF
+1006 TSESRATPPDYVARF
-1021 VEEVAQ
+1021 VEEVQQ
-1027 VDLQDVLAILGPT
+1027 VDMQDVVGILGAV
-1040 LRQWLIVPE
+1040 LRDWLIVPE
-1049 GLLVLT
+1049 RLLVLT
-1055 PVPDAEGTVLVYLCR
+1055 PVPSGQGTVVVYLCR
-1070 RCGRAHLH
+1070 RCSRAHLH
-1078 NSGGICTVCRQRLPA
+1078 SSGGVCTVCRHRLPA
-1093 VAVQHSTSGVPED
+1093 VPVQHETTGAPED

-1143 EVFLDDEVPAASG
+1143 EVFLDDEIPAASG
-1156 VDLLSVTT
+1156 IDLLSVTT

-1198 RRGLGMSVALT
+1198 RRGSGMSVALT

-1239 SRAEIARRIINKEVL
+1239 SRPEIARRIINKEVL
-1254 RRAFLGVQLD
+1254 RRAFLGIPLD

-1274 GTVADW
+1274 GTVGDW
-1280 AQFRSTV
+1280 AQFRPAVDHWISN
-1287 ATWLSRNAQAIHE
+1287 NAPAIHA
-1300 ICGAILRRTDMEAPE
+1300 ICRAILRRTDLESPA
-1315 RRAAVEHDVRTGL
+1315 RAAAVENEVRTRL
-1328 ITWIDDVAGHRKS
+1328 LTSIDDVANHRKS
-1341 ALHHALSE
+1341 APHHALSE

-1363 TKIRYLFH
+1363 TRIRYLFH
-1371 QRPTRWPPEYG
+1371 QRPSRWPPEYG

-1404 DELHTAVGVVDFR
+1404 DELHTAVGVVDYR
-1417 PDAGEA
+1417 PDAGEV

-1447 EPAPTGSCPFCTAA
+1447 NPVRTGGCPFCTAA
-1461 PGADGYRVVDL
+1461 PGPDGYRVVDL
-1472 SEPPGFSTWWAIHG
+1472 SEPPGFSTWWSIHA

-1506 VPTSRLRRNFHIGR
+1506 VPTSTLHQNFHIGR
-1520 GSAQVYRINDND
+1520 GPAQVYRINDND
-1532 GNDFEFSKL
+1532 GKDFEFSKL
-1541 RGQHFWLIDDAVQV
+1541 RGQNFWLIDDAVQV
-1555 ALRDLPPA
+1555 AVRDLPPP
-1563 ERARVSLPTYEDPV
+1563 ERGRATLPTYEDP
-1577 AVPPIRRALAS
+1577 AIVPPLTRALAS
-1588 VALTDVLAAGIQ
+1588 LAVTDVLAVGIQ

-1618 WYSFGFLLRRA
+1618 WYSFGFLVRRA

-1674 STFLGQEENFEEVL
+1674 STFLGQEQHFEEL
-1688 QFILGQAAPHWTR
+1688 LRFILGQAAPHWTR
-1701 GSEAG
+1701 GSTAG
-1706 TFYDPLVAPSH
+1706 TFHGPLVDHSH
-1717 ESVCASSCHRCLRE
+1717 EAACASSCHRCLRE

-1745 GLDMARLALDP
+1745 GLDMARLALDDHAP
-1756 DAVIDLSISYW
+1756 IDLSINYW
-1767 SSLNETISA
+1767 ATFSDTIA
-1776 NYFTG
+1776 AAYFGG
-1781 LGLVPRAVSGLR
+1781 LGLTQRTVSGLR
-1793 VGVNS
+1793 VGVNPYTS
-1798 LTNEAIILLHP
+1798 EAIVLIHP
-1809 LWDQNA
+1809 LWDQNP

-1821 VGAAVAQI
+1821 VAAAVAQI

>member
-6 HVFQEIRSAYLRY
+6 RVFQEIRSAYLRY

-25 LRYDALLDERRE
+25 LRYDALRQERRD
-37 LLDRDRQLYRLPLIE
+37 LLDKDRQLYRLPLIE
-52 ALAPYESAHLSVQ
+52 ALAPYESSNRTVE
-65 QACAALGIPSEA
+65 QACASLSVPREA

-90 PLHQHQFQAWERSR
+90 PLHRHQYEAWEQSR

-132 EECLR
+132 EECVR
-137 GWGTPQPLTS
+137 GWGTPQPMTD
-147 QRFWWRARQQE
+147 QRFWWRSRQQG
-158 RVSQRSHEPPERRP
+158 RIPQRSHEPAERRP
-172 AVRALLLYPL
+172 AVRALLLFPL

-194 KACDGA
+194 KACDGQA
-200 AARAWYAGARTGQ
+200 SRAWYSGARTGQ
-213 RFWFGRYNSVTRVS
+213 RFWFGRYNSVTPVS
-227 GPEENARKRSEL
+227 GPEESANKRGEL

-257 HARNDPRI
+257 QSRNDPRI
-265 LDYFQNPNGSEMWSR
+265 LDYFQNPSGSEMWSR
-280 WDMQEAPPDILI
+280 WDMQETPPDILI

-300 MLMRSLEANIFDAT
+300 MLMRSLEANIFEST
-314 AQWLREDRTHRVFHL
+314 AQWLEEDRRHRVFHL

-357 IEPDSPQL
+357 LEPDSPQL
-365 RLISTSA
+365 RLIATSA
-372 SIEDDAESRLY
+372 SIEDDGESRLY

-389 RDRSSFDVI
+389 RDRSSFHVI
-398 PGQRRSFE
+398 PGTRRHFDA
-406 TPPSGLSPY
+406 PAAGLTLYVSP
-415 VAQLT
+415 L
-420 ALDAALDQQPVGQAA
+420 AALDHDLDQRPVSQAA
-435 SAFAVAVGITPTGDA
+435 STFATAVGVTPTGDA
-450 GSDLAESL
+450 GRDLAESL
-458 EHIRALEPVRATG
+458 QHIRALEPVRLAG
-471 VPGPFTLE
+471 EPGPFTLE
-479 VLSASLFA
+479 GLSTSVFTGGSL
-487 DVSSECQ
+487 EHQ

-515 ETAAPLPL
+515 DTAAPLPL

-535 WTCINPDCSGRTA
+535 WACINPDCPSR
-548 PPPAAGS
+548 AAGQPDGT
-555 DRAPVGR
+555 DRPPVGR

-568 PRCDSCGSR
+568 PRCDACGAR

-590 FLGGYKKSDEASNNA
+590 FLGGYKKPDAASNNA

-632 LVFWPADGKALF
+632 LVFWPADGKTLF
-644 KRTHA
+644 KRTAA

-656 QDGARDYQWAPAACS
+656 QDGAREYQWTPAACS
-671 HVLGRLA
+671 HALGRLT
-678 LRQQAGASAPGESS
+678 LRQQAGASAPGESA
-692 GYVFL
+692 GFVFL
-697 APVDDTN
+697 APVDEAN

-734 QRIMQLLTDSLMRQ
+734 QRIMQLITDSLMRE

-789 RLHGQ
+789 RLHRQ
-794 IIDAVANYEAAL
+794 IVNTVANYDAAL
-806 NSHARAMELL
+806 DSRARATELL
-816 ALERRQASEGLDAPA
+816 ALERRHASEGLDNTG

-840 GLAPEVV
+840 GLAPSVV
-847 VRVLQSAVS
+847 VSVLQSAVS
-856 GAALPPPPAPPG
+856 GAPLPPPPVPPG
-868 AYASMS
+868 AYAAMP
-874 FNTLVDAARNGL
+874 FNSLVDAARDGL
-886 LGLGIN
+886 LTLGIN
-892 PGGPRPSVTKYRVQ
+892 PGGPRPSVSKYRVQ
-906 GERPG
+906 A
-911 QPLTVRWTDLIDWQA
+911 QQITVHWTDVIDWQTS
-926 APPSYRPGLQPIQRD
+926 PPSYRPGLQPIPRD

-952 DVVQGV
+952 DVIQGV

-981 PVGVAECTAA
+981 PTGVAECTAA
-991 SVIRLLAQGRRWVGS
+991 SVIRLLAQGRRWIGS
-1006 TSESRATAPEYVARF
+1006 SQESRATAPDYVARF
-1021 VEEVAQ
+1021 VEDVPH
-1027 VDLQDVLAILGPT
+1027 VNLQDVVAILGQA

-1049 GLLVLT
+1049 SLLVLT
-1055 PVPDAEGTVLVYLCR
+1055 PVPSAQNTVLVYLCR

-1078 NSGGICTVCRQRLPA
+1078 SSGGICTVCRRPLPT
-1093 VAVQHSTSGVPED
+1093 VPVQHSIGGVPED
-1106 YYEFLARCTDA
+1106 YYEFLARSTDA

-1128 QTDRDDRIVRQRRFQ
+1128 QTDRDDRIARQRRFQ
-1143 EVFLDDEVPAASG
+1143 EVFLDNEIPAASG

-1239 SRAEIARRIINKEVL
+1239 SRPEIARRIINKEVL
-1254 RRAFLGVQLD
+1254 RRAFLGVPLD

-1274 GTVADW
+1274 GAVADW
-1280 AQFRSTV
+1280 PQFRAIVDDWIT
-1287 ATWLSRNAQAIHE
+1287 NNPDAIHH
-1300 ICGAILRRTDMEAPE
+1300 ICFTILRRTDLESPE
-1315 RRAAVEHDVRTGL
+1315 RTAYVENDVSTQLVRR
-1328 ITWIDDVAGHRKS
+1328 IDEVANDRKS
-1341 ALHHALSE
+1341 APHHALSE
-1349 RLAAFGVLPMFGLP
+1349 RLATFGVLPMFGLP

-1371 QRPTRWPPEYG
+1371 RPPSRWPPEYG

-1390 AISQFAPGAQTVKD
+1390 AVSQFAPGAQTVKD

-1417 PDAGEA
+1417 PDAGDV
-1423 VMYPDPLGQVDS
+1423 VMHPDPLGQFDS

-1447 EPAPTGSCPFCTAA
+1447 TPVRTGACPFCTAA

-1472 SEPPGFSTWWAIHG
+1472 SEPPGFSTWWSIHA
-1486 EFRGGFEFTPRSLR
+1486 EFMGGFEFTPRSLR

-1506 VPTSRLRRNFHIGR
+1506 VPTTTMNQNFHIGR
-1520 GSAQVYRINDND
+1520 GAAQVYRINDND

-1541 RGQHFWLIDDAVQV
+1541 RGQHFWLIDNAVQT
-1555 ALRDLPPA
+1555 ALRGLPPA
-1563 ERARVSLPTYEDPV
+1563 ERARVTLPTYEDPAV
-1577 AVPPIRRALAS
+1577 VPPIQRALAS
-1588 VALTDVLAAGIQ
+1588 LALTDVLAVGIQ

-1618 WYSFGFLLRRA
+1618 WYSFGFLVRRA

-1674 STFLGQEENFEEVL
+1674 STFLGQEKNFEEL
-1688 QFILGQAAPHWTR
+1688 LRFILGQAVPPWAR
-1701 GSEAG
+1701 GSNPG
-1706 TFYDPLVAPSH
+1706 TFYEPLVAHDH
-1717 ESVCASSCHRCLRE
+1717 ENACASSCHRCLRE

-1745 GLDMARLALDP
+1745 GLDMARLALDR
-1756 DAVIDLSISYW
+1756 DAAIDLSTSYW
-1767 SSLNETISA
+1767 STLSNSISQS
-1776 NYFTG
+1776 YFDG
-1781 LGLVPRAVSGLR
+1781 LGLTPRIVSGLR
-1793 VGVNS
+1793 VGVNP
-1798 LTNEAIILLHP
+1798 LTNEAIILVHP
-1809 LWDQNA
+1809 LWDQNS

-1821 VGAAVAQI
+1821 VASAVAQT
-1829 EAEGLT
+1829 EAEGLM

>member
-52 ALAPYESAHLSVQ
+52 ALAPYESSNLTVE
-65 QACAALGIPSEA
+65 QACASLGVPLEA
-77 ADFITRGLFRSDV
+77 ADFITRGLFGSDV
-90 PLHQHQFQAWERSR
+90 PLHKHQFEAWERSR

-120 EAYLLPI
+120 ECYLLPI

-132 EECLR
+132 EESLR
-137 GWGTPQPLTS
+137 GWGTPQAVTD
-147 QRFWWRARQQE
+147 QRFWWRSR
-158 RVSQRSHEPPERRP
+158 RGRRISQRSHEAAERQP
-172 AVRALLLYPL
+172 AVRALLLFPL

-194 KACDGA
+194 KACDGLSS
-200 AARAWYAGARTGQ
+200 RAWYTGARTGQ
-213 RFWFGRYNSVTRVS
+213 RFWFGRYNSVTPVS

-239 KRRLNVMDVEWTR
+239 KRRLNVMDAEWAR
-252 AEAAA
+252 AQAAA
-257 HARNDPRI
+257 QRRDDPRV

-280 WDMQEAPPDILI
+280 WDMQETPPDILI

-300 MLMRSLEANIFDAT
+300 MLMRSLESSIFDRT
-314 AQWLREDRTHRVFHL
+314 AQWLREDTEHRVFHL

-351 LLDRLG
+351 LLYRLG
-357 IEPDSPQL
+357 LEPDSPQL
-365 RLISTSA
+365 RLIATSA
-372 SIEDDAESRLY
+372 SIENDAASRLY

-389 RDRSSFDVI
+389 RDRASFDVI
-398 PGQRRSFE
+398 PGERRHFE
-406 TPPSGLSPY
+406 APLAGLSPY
-415 VAQLT
+415 VSQL
-420 ALDAALDQQPVGQAA
+420 ASLDAALDQQPVSQAA
-435 SAFAVAVGITPTGDA
+435 AAFATSVGVVPTGDA
-450 GSDLAESL
+450 GRDFAESL
-458 EHIRALEPVRATG
+458 AHIRALEPVRTAG
-471 VPGPFTLE
+471 VPGPFTLQQ
-479 VLSASLFA
+479 LSADVFA
-487 DVSSECQ
+487 DDSNEHQ
-494 TAAKGLLRALIH
+494 GAAKGLLRALIH
-506 ARVPTATPG
+506 ARVPAATPG
-515 ETAAPLPL
+515 DTAAPLPL
-523 RVHYFFHNAGRL
+523 RIHYFFHNAGRL
-535 WTCINPDCSGRTA
+535 WACLDPACSGRTA
-548 PPPAAGS
+548 PATPDGG

-568 PRCDSCGSR
+568 PRCDACGAR

-590 FLGGYKKSDEASNNA
+590 FVGGYKKSDEGSSNA

-632 LVFWPADGKALF
+632 MVFWPAQGKNLF
-644 KRTHA
+644 KRNSGA
-649 GPKWKWQ
+649 KWRWEK
-656 QDGARDYQWAPAACS
+656 DGARWYQWTPAACS
-671 HVLGRLA
+671 HSLGRLA
-678 LRQQAGASAPGESS
+678 LRQPSGASALGESS

-697 APVDDTN
+697 APVDDAN

-710 PHCGADWAGRRQV
+710 PHCGADWAGRRRV
-723 DSSIRDLGSGF
+723 DSPIRDLGSGF

-748 IPLGPNRKLVLF
+748 IPAANRKLVLF

-775 LAHHLDTVRQIATG
+775 LAHHVDTVRQIATG

-794 IIDAVANYEAAL
+794 IVATVAHYEACL
-806 NSHARAMELL
+806 DSHARAMELL
-816 ALERRQASEGLDAPA
+816 ALERKQESAGLDPLE

-856 GAALPPPPAPPG
+856 GTALPPPPAPPG
-868 AYASMS
+868 AYASMP
-874 FNTLVDAARNGL
+874 FNALVDAARDGL
-886 LGLGIN
+886 FRLGIN
-892 PGGPRPSVTKYRVQ
+892 PGGPRPSVTKYSVS
-906 GERPG
+906 G
-911 QPLTVRWTDLIDWQA
+911 QQQVVHWTEVIDWQSSL
-926 APPSYRPGLQPIQRD
+926 PSYRPSLQPIERE
-941 LRDRMEASLLD
+941 LRDRMEASLLE

-958 LYGGNSRDFESL
+958 LYGGNSRDLESL

-981 PVGVAECTAA
+981 PVGVTECTAA
-991 SVIRLLAQGRRWVGS
+991 SVIRLLAQGRRWFGS

-1021 VEEVAQ
+1021 VDDVAQ
-1027 VDLQDVLAILGPT
+1027 VDLQDVAALLDPIL
-1040 LRQWLIVPE
+1040 RDWLIVPNR
-1049 GLLVLT
+1049 LLVLT
-1055 PVPDAEGTVLVYLCR
+1055 PTPSAAGSVLLYLCR

-1078 NSGGICTVCRQRLPA
+1078 SSGGICTVCRHPLPA
-1093 VAVQHSTSGVPED
+1093 VAVEHSTTGVPED
-1106 YYEFLARCTDA
+1106 YYEFLARCSDP

-1128 QTDRDDRIVRQRRFQ
+1128 QTDPYDRIARQRRFQ
-1143 EVFLDDEVPAASG
+1143 EVFLDDEIPAAAG

-1239 SRAEIARRIINKEVL
+1239 SRPEIARRIINKEIL
-1254 RRAFLGVQLD
+1254 RRAFLGISLG

-1274 GTVADW
+1274 GTIGNW
-1280 AQFRSTV
+1280 GQFRSTV
-1287 ATWLSRNAQAIHE
+1287 AGWIAANSRAIHE
-1300 ICGAILRRTDMEAPE
+1300 VCRAILRRTDMESSERSLDIAESIRTDLISAIDGVASHRTSAP
-1315 RRAAVEHDVRTGL
+1315 HL
-1328 ITWIDDVAGHRKS
+1328 
-1341 ALHHALSE
+1341 ALSE
-1349 RLAAFGVLPMFGLP
+1349 RLAAFGILPMFGLP
-1363 TKIRYLFH
+1363 TRIRYLFH
-1371 QRPTRWPPEYG
+1371 RWPQRWPPESG
-1382 TIDRDLEI
+1382 TIDRPLEI

-1404 DELHTAVGVVDFR
+1404 DELHTAVGVVDYR
-1417 PDAGEA
+1417 PVAGRAE
-1423 VMYPDPLGQVDS
+1423 MHPDPLGRFDS

-1447 EPAPTGSCPFCTAA
+1447 NPTPTAGCPFCTAA
-1461 PGADGYRVVDL
+1461 PGPDGYRIVDL
-1472 SEPPGFSTWWAIHG
+1472 SEPPGFSTWFAING

-1506 VPTSRLRRNFHIGR
+1506 IPPSSAQRNFHIGR

-1541 RGQHFWLIDDAVQV
+1541 RGQHLWLIDEAFQT

-1563 ERARVSLPTYEDPV
+1563 ERLRVLPPAYEDPTV
-1577 AVPPIRRALAS
+1577 IPPIRRALAS
-1588 VALTDVLAAGIQ
+1588 IALTDVLAAGIQ
-1600 RVAVGLCLNPA
+1600 RAAVGLCLNPA
-1611 RAEARAA
+1611 VAEARAA
-1618 WYSFGFLLRRA
+1618 WYSFGFLVRRA
-1629 AAVSLDVNESELDV
+1629 AAVSLDVSESELDV

-1660 RVFVSDSLENGAGY
+1660 RIFISDSLENGAGY
-1674 STFLGQEENFEEVL
+1674 STFLGNERHFEEL
-1688 QFILGQAAPHWTR
+1688 LTFILGQGTPHWTR
-1701 GSEAG
+1701 GSSAG
-1706 TFYDPLVAPSH
+1706 SFHDPLVADSH
-1717 ESVCASSCHRCLRE
+1717 ESSCAASCHRCLRE

-1756 DAVIDLSISYW
+1756 DAPLDLTSNYW
-1767 SSLNETISA
+1767 STLVERMA
-1776 NYFTG
+1776 DGYFAG
-1781 LGLVPRAVSGLR
+1781 LGLAVRNVAGLR
-1793 VGVNS
+1793 VGVNPFS
-1798 LTNEAIILLHP
+1798 NEATILVHP
-1809 LWDQNA
+1809 LWDQNP
-1815 ANYRPE
+1815 ANYRPD
-1821 VGAAVAQI
+1821 VAAAVART

-1835 PKLRSLLR
+1835 PKLRSVLR